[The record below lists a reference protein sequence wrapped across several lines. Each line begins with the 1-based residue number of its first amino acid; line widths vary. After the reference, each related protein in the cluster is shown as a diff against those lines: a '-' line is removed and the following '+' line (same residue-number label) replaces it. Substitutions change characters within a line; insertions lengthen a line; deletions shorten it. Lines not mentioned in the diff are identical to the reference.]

1 MIITMVNHMKKEIEG
16 NLPKGVKSV
25 EASYDGG
32 RGRGR
37 GRVWVGFKH
46 VLDNLGAGD
55 YDVSHNGIRVSVN
68 RERFYYGGE
77 DFDFKDLS
85 AGLVMISILFSNK
98 SKK

>member
-32 RGRGR
+32 RGG
-37 GRVWVGFKH
+37 VWVGFKH